1 MDTIRH
7 ISGFFHRLLGLPTLV
22 KGMLLPKPK
31 YTNEYMIASYPVSL
45 SSSADPAKEYWCMP
59 PALRVEFGEFVDMIE
74 VDGEIQIIGK
84 CFHEQK
90 GPGDIDPEH
99 DYIQVT
105 GFVNPQSELDYV
117 WYEGRALKGKEIYD
131 LYREFLQKK
140 VERALE
146 ELE

>member
-1 MDTIRH
+1 MDAICH
-7 ISGFFHRLLGLPTLV
+7 ISGFFHRLLGLPSLV
-22 KGMLLPKPK
+22 KGILLPKPK
-31 YTNEYMIASYPVSL
+31 YTNEYMLASYHDDDL
-45 SSSADPAKEYWCMP
+45 AKEYGFIP
-59 PALRVEFGEFVDMIE
+59 PARRIEFGEFVDMIE
-74 VDGEIQIIGK
+74 VNGEIQIIGK
-84 CFHEQK
+84 YFHEHK

-131 LYREFLQKK
+131 LYLEFLQKK

>member
-7 ISGFFHRLLGLPTLV
+7 ISGFFHMFLGLPSLV

-31 YTNEYMIASYPVSL
+31 YTNDYMVASYPDGDDQV
-45 SSSADPAKEYWCMP
+45 KKYGFIR
-59 PALRVEFGEFVDMIE
+59 PALKIEFGEFVDMIE

-84 CFHEQK
+84 HFYEHK

-99 DYIQVT
+99 DYIPMT
-105 GFVNPQSELDYV
+105 AFVNPRSELDYV

-131 LYREFLQKK
+131 LYWEFMQKK

-146 ELE
+146 DLE